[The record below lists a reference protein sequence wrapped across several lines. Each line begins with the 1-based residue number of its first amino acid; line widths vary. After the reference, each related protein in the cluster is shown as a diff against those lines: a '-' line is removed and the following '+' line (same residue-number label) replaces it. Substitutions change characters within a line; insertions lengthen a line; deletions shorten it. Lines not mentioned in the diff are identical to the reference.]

1 MKHKTKNVKTA
12 LTLASTALMFSASIV
27 GADVLFQPKAAIACA
42 ERLLCRDYGNA
53 AQSCA
58 VAGDFKQCMAIKL
71 GDDPNYVSQYI
82 CNNDGSVKIHEMA
95 QLSSLGIDA
104 AAQVEFNCIAIYAD
118 IANAQLFGYRPYA
131 YDSMM
136 EWYTSLDYSTTPL
149 LYKMIINLFDD
160 GK

>member
-1 MKHKTKNVKTA
+1 MKHKIRNLKVA
-12 LTLASTALMFSASIV
+12 LTLATAALMFSASLV
-27 GADVLFQPKAAIACA
+27 GADVFFQPKAAIACA

-53 AQSCA
+53 AQNCA
-58 VAGDFKQCMAIKL
+58 AAGDFKQCMEIKL
-71 GDDPNYVSQYI
+71 GADPNYVSQYI
-82 CNNDGSVKIHEMA
+82 CENDGHVKLHEMA

-104 AAQVEFNCIAIYAD
+104 AAQFEFNCFAIYAD

-136 EWYTSLDYSTTPL
+136 EWYRSHDYATTPM
-149 LYKMIINLFDD
+149 LYKMIISLFDY